1 MMLQRRCNIKILRP
15 LLNLKKISFLVP
27 VHSLVRLCFASCL
40 LLLSFTSC
48 QEQKTNLTYQ
58 HFAQRERR
66 IVIWTNCS
74 EFAQYAEL
82 FNKNNSENR
91 AIIVYKE
98 NPALSLPVPKDE
110 LPPDI
115 IVGSWLRSDKTKK
128 NFCSL
133 DYLFTHN
140 QISSEMFYKN
150 LLDSG
155 KVRHS
160 QYLLPV
166 SFNLPAVIFDKT
178 NESFVSENY
187 MLTLEQLREMGSKY
201 NQKKSNETFQRI
213 GFAPLNNSSFL
224 SLTAK
229 LFYSDFTEVKNNIV
243 WNEENL
249 EKTVSFLKSWVKTEN
264 LSAQIES
271 DFAFKYLFMPYYR
284 QVSSGRTLFACTS
297 SDSLFK
303 TMHEQDLNL
312 DYRWLVQDGKIFMD
326 DSFVM
331 MGIFKKSENRTGAS
345 EFISWFFQN
354 EVQREI
360 LERKESASLETD
372 MFGIAG
378 GFSAVRSVTEHI
390 LPIFYTQLLSN
401 LPPAQMI
408 QVPQKLPPRWES
420 YKTQVVEPYIRSDIT
435 AETSN
440 AKPISE
446 FEKEWR
452 KKVFAE

>member
-1 MMLQRRCNIKILRP
+1 MMLLMRCNIVYLKKLF
-15 LLNLKKISFLVP
+15 NLKKINFFASA
-27 VHSLVRLCFASCL
+27 LCFFL
-40 LLLSFTSC
+40 LGFTSC

-74 EFAQYAEL
+74 EFAQYVEL
-82 FNKNNSENR
+82 FNKNNAENR

-115 IVGSWLRSDKTKK
+115 IVGPWLRSDTTKK
-128 NFCSL
+128 NFCRL

-140 QISSEMFYKN
+140 NISSQMFYEN
-150 LLDSG
+150 LLNAG
-155 KVRHS
+155 KIRYS

-166 SFNLPAVIFDKT
+166 SFNLPAVIFDKS
-178 NESFVSENY
+178 NEALVPDNY
-187 MLTLEQLREMGSKY
+187 MLTLEQLRQTGAKY
-201 NQKKSNETFQRI
+201 NQTKANGTFQRI
-213 GFAPLNNSSFL
+213 GFAPLNNNSFL
-224 SLTAK
+224 SLAAK
-229 LFYSDFTEVKNNIV
+229 LFYTDFRESKNQII
-243 WNEENL
+243 WSGQNL
-249 EKTVSFLKSWVKTEN
+249 GKTTTFLKNWIQTEN
-264 LSAQIES
+264 QSAQAEE
-271 DFAFKYLFMPYYR
+271 DFSFKYLFMPYYR
-284 QVSSGRTLFACTS
+284 QVSSGRTLFACTE
-297 SDSLFK
+297 SDLLFK
-303 TMHEQDLNL
+303 TMHEQDLQL
-312 DYRWLVQDGKIFMD
+312 DYRWLTQDGKIFME

-331 MGIFKKSENRTGAS
+331 MGIYKKTKNRTGAS

-354 EVQREI
+354 DVQREI
-360 LERKESASLETD
+360 LERKEKARLETD

-378 GFSAVRSVTEHI
+378 GFSAVRSVTEHV

-420 YKTQVVEPYIRSDIT
+420 YKTQVVEPYIRAEIT
-435 AETSN
+435 AITPHGR
-440 AKPISE
+440 PITE